1 MNTEANVNMQPTM
14 QKRMELYQDRWTSY
28 GTNTGIINI
37 SEKLTPAELKKY
49 PIFKDYDDKFLE
61 KISPDISLATWKK
74 DSVLFEE
81 GSYIDLAFYL
91 VKGQVQIY
99 LSATRKDEI
108 LNQPIFNLSRTMMG
122 KIDFTQ
128 TPKREMEKQDLGQTV
143 FQTQIKKQPR
153 SNTAITFLSTLDVNL
168 PPTGMRQ
175 LEAGEIFGEIG
186 ALSGWPQSVTVK
198 TVTDCELLQIRVAA
212 LRQMKRKSKSLKEH
226 LDKLYR
232 QRTLFAQLKSTPLF
246 RHCDDEL
253 LETLKESVELISCEP
268 DEIILREGEPVDALY
283 LVRSG
288 FLKLLQKVGEGN
300 IVVSYL
306 SKGMTVGEI
315 EQLNP
320 DLTGSLFTVSSVE
333 NTELVKIH
341 KSDFLKAL
349 ERYPTIEKM
358 LWESAV
364 IRIKEAGYTRKNL
377 ARSEFIET
385 ALMEGLV
392 EGNSI
397 LVIDLEIC
405 TRCDDCVRG
414 CADTHGGIPR
424 FVREGEKYENLL
436 ITRACYHC
444 EDPLCLIGCPT
455 GAIRRAG
462 IGEVVEID
470 DRLCIG
476 CQTCAKNCPY
486 DAITMYE
493 TGEVW
498 PDNMIPEG
506 LRGKEQLL
514 ATKCD
519 LCYNTG
525 HGPAC
530 VSNCPH
536 GCAIRVG
543 SMEEFQQLLTRG

>member
-1 MNTEANVNMQPTM
+1 MSVEANVNMQPTM
-14 QKRMELYQDRWTSY
+14 VKRMEQYRDRWTSY
-28 GTNTGIINI
+28 GANTGILNI
-37 SEKLTPAELKKY
+37 SEKLSPAELKKY

-61 KISPDISLATWKK
+61 KISPDISLVTWKK
-74 DSVLFEE
+74 DAVLFEE
-81 GSYIDLAFYL
+81 GSYIDLAFFL
-91 VKGQVQIY
+91 IKGKVQIY
-99 LSATRKDEI
+99 LSGVAKENL
-108 LNQPIFNLSRTMMG
+108 LNQPIFNLSRTIMG
-122 KIDFTQ
+122 KQ
-128 TPKREMEKQDLGQTV
+128 VTPVPGPKEEQDMGQTV
-143 FQTQIKKQPR
+143 FQTQIKKQSR
-153 SNTAITFLSTLDVNL
+153 SSTDITFLSTLDVNL
-168 PPTGMRQ
+168 PPTGVLV
-175 LEAGEIFGEIG
+175 LEEGEIFGEIG
-186 ALSGWPQSVTVK
+186 ALSGWPQSVTAK
-198 TVTDCELLQIRVAA
+198 TLTDCELLQIRVPA
-212 LRQMKRKSKSLKEH
+212 LRQMKRKSKSLKAR

-232 QRTLFAQLKSTPLF
+232 DRALFAQLKSTPLF
-246 RHCDDEL
+246 QKCEDAFIES
-253 LETLKESVELISCEP
+253 LKEKVELISCET
-268 DEIILREGEPVDALY
+268 DEIIMQEGQPVDALY
-283 LVRSG
+283 MVRSG
-288 FLKLLQKVGEGN
+288 FVKLQQRMGEGN

-306 SKGMTVGEI
+306 SKGMTLGEI
-315 EQLNP
+315 ELLNP
-320 DLTGSLFTVSSVE
+320 DLKGAHFTATSVE
-333 NTELVKIH
+333 NTELVKIN
-341 KSDFLKAL
+341 KNDFKNILK
-349 ERYPTIEKM
+349 RYPDIEKM
-358 LWESAV
+358 LWEYAV
-364 IRIKEAGYTRKNL
+364 ARIKEAGYNRKNL

-493 TGEVW
+493 VGGVW
-498 PDNMIPEG
+498 PENMVPEG
-506 LRGKEQLL
+506 LRGKERLL

-519 LCYNTG
+519 LCYSTG

-543 SMEEFQQLLTRG
+543 SVEEFQQLLTRG

>member
-1 MNTEANVNMQPTM
+1 MSVEANVNMQPTM
-14 QKRMELYQDRWTSY
+14 VKRMEQYRDRWTSY
-28 GTNTGIINI
+28 GANTGILNI
-37 SEKLTPAELKKY
+37 SEKLSPAELKKY

-61 KISPDISLATWKK
+61 KISPDISLVTWKK
-74 DSVLFEE
+74 DAVLFEE
-81 GSYIDLAFYL
+81 GSYIDLAFFL
-91 VKGQVQIY
+91 IKGKVQIY
-99 LSATRKDEI
+99 LSGVAKENL
-108 LNQPIFNLSRTMMG
+108 LNQPIFNLSRTIMG
-122 KIDFTQ
+122 KQ
-128 TPKREMEKQDLGQTV
+128 VTPVPGPKEEQDMGQTV
-143 FQTQIKKQPR
+143 FQTQIKKQSR
-153 SNTAITFLSTLDVNL
+153 SSTDITFLSTLDVNL
-168 PPTGMRQ
+168 PPTGILV
-175 LEAGEIFGEIG
+175 LEEGEIFGEIG
-186 ALSGWPQSVTVK
+186 ALSGWPQSVTAK
-198 TVTDCELLQIRVAA
+198 TLTDCELLQIRVPA
-212 LRQMKRKSKSLKEH
+212 LRQMKRKSKSLKAR

-232 QRTLFAQLKSTPLF
+232 DRALFAQLKSTPLF
-246 RHCDDEL
+246 QKCEDAFIES
-253 LETLKESVELISCEP
+253 LKEKVELISCET
-268 DEIILREGEPVDALY
+268 DEIIMQEGQPVDALY
-283 LVRSG
+283 MVRSG
-288 FLKLLQKVGEGN
+288 FVKLQQRMGEGN

-306 SKGMTVGEI
+306 SKGMTLGEI
-315 EQLNP
+315 ELLNP
-320 DLTGSLFTVSSVE
+320 DLKGAHFTATSVE
-333 NTELVKIH
+333 NTELVKIN
-341 KSDFLKAL
+341 KNDFKNILK
-349 ERYPTIEKM
+349 RYPDIEKM
-358 LWESAV
+358 LWEYAV
-364 IRIKEAGYTRKNL
+364 ARIKEAGYNRKNL

-493 TGEVW
+493 VGGVW
-498 PDNMIPEG
+498 PENMVPEG
-506 LRGKEQLL
+506 LRGKERLL

-519 LCYNTG
+519 LCYSTG

-543 SMEEFQQLLTRG
+543 SVEEFQQLLTRG